1 MLAEKSTDQSTASQA
16 QANRMNFI
24 KKTRS
29 ICPEDLRVLD
39 AELWEID
46 GQVIMRKSCPDHGD
60 FEDIYW
66 SDYEEYVRAEKFRD
80 HGTGLQKPLESK
92 LGCPLD
98 CGLCQN
104 HKTHTILVI
113 MEITQR
119 CNLRCPI
126 CFASAGTQDAS
137 HDLSLEQIRSILE
150 YTQENNYPLRVRAT
164 GNSGGEPTLRDDL
177 PQIIQMEKDL
187 GFDYILTM
195 TNGIRLAEDLD
206 YFKKL
211 RDSDTWLYMQF
222 DGVTSE
228 PYMKTRGRDIWPL
241 KQKVIENA
249 RKIGYNKIALIPTLA
264 KGVNDHQVG
273 DIIRYSADN
282 SDVIKFL
289 VFQPVSFSGRIDT
302 SKLKEMRITNSDI
315 MRLAE
320 EQTGGELRKSDFFT
334 LPMNQTMARM
344 MTKGGQHQ
352 DFCIHPHCGLITVVD
367 HSKGKLDPIPR
378 YVKNEEFHAKMSK
391 SLSLNKSRPAIMWDL
406 ATSLIR
412 YVSPK
417 LWLKFLP
424 ILMMTKGRKSIKS
437 VLTEWL
443 PGQWLTIGIMH
454 FMDPYNYDLERVENC
469 ALHFGVIDKDSKPR
483 LIPFCSMNSIHR
495 ASIYSG
501 NGEVKEAS
509 SADTAKS
516 HEQVT

>member
-16 QANRMNFI
+16 QVNRMNFI

-92 LGCPLD
+92 LGCPFD

-150 YTQENNYPLRVRAT
+150 YTQENNYPLRVRGA

-195 TNGIRLAEDLD
+195 TNGLRLAEDLD

-241 KQKVIENA
+241 KQKVVENA

-302 SKLKEMRITNSDI
+302 SKLKEMRITNSDV

-320 EQTGGELRKSDFFT
+320 EQTGGEIRKSDFFT

-344 MTKGGQHQ
+344 LTKGGQHQ
-352 DFCIHPHCGLITVVD
+352 DFCVHPHCGLITVVD
-367 HSKGKLDPIPR
+367 HSKGKLDPVPR

-443 PGQWLTIGIMH
+443 PGRWLTIGIMH
-454 FMDPYNYDLERVENC
+454 FMDPYNFDLERVENC

-483 LIPFCSMNSIHR
+483 LISFCSMNSIHR

-509 SADTAKS
+509 SADTVKS

>member
-1 MLAEKSTDQSTASQA
+1 MT
-16 QANRMNFI
+16 FI
-24 KKTRS
+24 KRTKS

-39 AELWEID
+39 AELWEND
-46 GQVIMRKSCPDHGD
+46 GQVIMRKSCPDHGS

-80 HGTGLQKPLESK
+80 HGTGLHQPRESK

-104 HKTHTILVI
+104 HQTHTILVI
-113 MEITQR
+113 MEITNR

-126 CFASAGTQDAS
+126 CFAQAGEQDHNS
-137 HDLSLEQIRSILE
+137 DLSLEQIRSILE
-150 YTQENNYPLRVRAT
+150 YTQENNYPLRVRGV

-177 PQIIQMEKDL
+177 PEIIEMEREL

-195 TNGIRLAEDLD
+195 TNGVRLAEDLD

-211 RDSDTWLYMQF
+211 RDAGTWLYMQF
-222 DGVTSE
+222 DGVTPE
-228 PYMKTRGRDIWPL
+228 PYMETRGRNLWPL
-241 KQKVIENA
+241 KQKVLENA

-273 DIIRYSADN
+273 DIIRYSAEN

-289 VFQPVSFSGRIDT
+289 VFQPVSFTGRIDRT
-302 SKLKEMRITNSDI
+302 KLKELRITNSDV

-320 EQTGGELRKSDFFT
+320 EQTGGEIKKGDFFT
-334 LPMNQTMARM
+334 IPMSQTMAKM
-344 MTKGGQHQ
+344 ATKGGQHQ
-352 DFCIHPHCGLITVVD
+352 DFCVHPHCGLITVVD

-378 YVKNEEFHAKMSK
+378 YVKNEQFHAKMSRAFE
-391 SLSLNKSRPAIMWDL
+391 LNKSRPAIMWDL

-412 YVSPK
+412 YVSPR
-417 LWLKFLP
+417 LWLKFMPVL
-424 ILMMTKGRKSIKS
+424 LKTRGRKSIRT

-454 FMDPYNYDLERVENC
+454 FMDPYNFDLDRTQNC
-469 ALHFGVIDKDSKPR
+469 ALHFGVIDNEGKPR
-483 LIPFCSMNSIHR
+483 LIPFCSMNCIHR
-495 ASIYSG
+495 SALSDG
-501 NGEVKEAS
+501 KGELREAS
-509 SADTAKS
+509 LEVVAKAL
-516 HEQVT
+516 EQVT